1 MLYIDY
7 LGSYIEW
14 TNEKPSVTPE
24 EVARLKKL
32 KIAELVATNKRIVK
46 RRPLKAE
53 DAVNAAEKAVNAA
66 EKATKEGQKE
76 DEEDDQDGY

>member
-32 KIAELVATNKRIVK
+32 KIAELVATNNRIVK
-46 RRPLKAE
+46 RRPLKA
-53 DAVNAAEKAVNAA
+53 DLLGAAGDAVNAA